1 MHFSFE
7 TCIYILDMYTCTQQK
22 IHIYIHPFFSGYVI
36 IVILFF
42 ILVHSCSFVFGQIKY
57 NIKYC
62 QLLLPPT
69 VLSIANYQLLDS
81 KMICPNKL
89 KMLNVN
95 TDRYNPTMYILFI

>member
-1 MHFSFE
+1 MNIYMDIFWKMYIHVLNN
-7 TCIYILDMYTCTQQK
+7 IYIY
-22 IHIYIHPFFSGYVI
+22 IYPFFSGYVI
-36 IVILFF
+36 IFILFF
-42 ILVHSCSFVFGQIKY
+42 ILVHFCSLVFGQIKY

-89 KMLNVN
+89 KMLNVY